1 MAEEKFYIFIVDD
14 DPAFRFLTRKLCE
27 KNELV
32 GQIEEFEDIYD
43 ALRQV
48 MLYKKSAANLPDVIL
63 LDLDFPALN
72 GWEFLEGFVD
82 LHPSLAKRI
91 PVYVISSSLLKSDR
105 DKATEIE
112 VVKGFI
118 SKPVTLQQ
126 ITEIIDSLQ
135 VSTSR

>member
-1 MAEEKFYIFIVDD
+1 MAEEKFYVFIVDD

-43 ALRQV
+43 ALRHV

-82 LHPSLAKRI
+82 LHPSLAKQI

-112 VVKGFI
+112 AVKGFL
-118 SKPVTLQQ
+118 SKPITLQQ
-126 ITEIIDSLQ
+126 ITEIMDSLK